1 MYQDIII
8 SKKCFCQE
16 REIRSTEKNVWFEL
30 HTIVHE
36 SFIEVER
43 YPINSV
49 QLQNT

>member
-1 MYQDIII
+1 M
-8 SKKCFCQE
+8 
-16 REIRSTEKNVWFEL
+16 WFEL

-36 SFIEVER
+36 SFIEMKH